1 MLNQTG
7 IPSKDQVL
15 SRFPKE
21 NDLFKPKAILEC
33 YEDIPCN
40 PCSTSCPF
48 DAIEI
53 GENINKQ
60 PVLDVDKCTG
70 CAICVT
76 SCPGLA
82 ISVAQLVGEHAVF
95 KIPYEFLPLP
105 NPKDIWKGVN
115 RAGEVICDATI
126 EKVLTSKSMDRTAL
140 LTVSVPRNFLHEF
153 ITVRKP

>member
-21 NDLFKPKAILEC
+21 NDLLKPKAILEC

-40 PCSTSCPF
+40 PCATSCPF
-48 DAIEI
+48 DAIDI

-76 SCPGLA
+76 SCPGLV
-82 ISVAQLVGEHAVF
+82 ISVAQLVGDQAVF

-105 NPKDIWKGVN
+105 NPKDVWHGVN
-115 RAGEVICDATI
+115 RAGEVICDALI
-126 EKVLTSKSMDRTAL
+126 EKVITSKTMDRTAL
-140 LTVSVPRNFLHEF
+140 VTVSVPRNYLHEF

>member
-7 IPSKDQVL
+7 VPTKDQVR
-15 SRFPKE
+15 SRFPDEQKL
-21 NDLFKPKAILEC
+21 NKAKAILEC

-40 PCSTSCPF
+40 PCATSCPF
-48 DAIEI
+48 DAIDI

-60 PVLDVDKCTG
+60 PELDADKCTG

-82 ISVAQLVGEHAVF
+82 ISLAQLVGEQAVF
-95 KIPYEFLPLP
+95 KIPYEMLPIPEVNDL
-105 NPKDIWKGVN
+105 WKGVN
-115 RAGEVICDATI
+115 REGKVICDAKI
-126 EKVLTSKSMDRTAL
+126 EKVTLSKMMDRTAL
-140 LTVSVPRNFLHEF
+140 LTVSVPRIYLYDF

>member
-15 SRFPKE
+15 SRFPNE
-21 NDLFKPKAILEC
+21 NDLLKPKAILEC

-48 DAIEI
+48 DAIDI

-82 ISVAQLVGEHAVF
+82 ISVAQLVGDHAVF

-126 EKVLTSKSMDRTAL
+126 EKVVTSKSMDRTAL